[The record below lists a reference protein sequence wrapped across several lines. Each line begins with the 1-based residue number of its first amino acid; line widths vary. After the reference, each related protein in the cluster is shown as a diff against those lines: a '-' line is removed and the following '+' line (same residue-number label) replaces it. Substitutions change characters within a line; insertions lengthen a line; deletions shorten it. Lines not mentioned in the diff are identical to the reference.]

1 MSFWTTLRWA
11 GALFFVLIVLVS
23 WLASDPNGA
32 DSGSSD
38 QTLRRAPL
46 IVR

>member
-1 MSFWTTLRWA
+1 MTFWTTLRWA
-11 GALFFVLIVLVS
+11 GTLIFVLIVLVS
-23 WLASDPNGA
+23 WLAADRNGA

-38 QTLRRAPL
+38 QTVRRAPV